1 MAADGLRE
9 TLLAASLTNKLKFTG
24 NFLLLKRSS

>member
-1 MAADGLRE
+1 MAADDLRE

-24 NFLLLKRSS
+24 FENPEELIL